1 MTRRRQ
7 WWKGEGMPDVDVV
20 PEDARAKAQ
29 TFFEAMAAEIIKPHC
44 DERTKAHHRAV
55 LIRAEEMGIYLPQ
68 R

>member
-1 MTRRRQ
+1 
-7 WWKGEGMPDVDVV
+7 MPDVDVV